1 MLFFRLY
8 KRRLD
13 IDSINHST
21 EEDVMKLSIRQIVV
35 SGLLGAIT
43 IVLGVTR
50 LGFIGPFPPLIL
62 VSATI
67 LQIPAIIGGILEGPA
82 VGLLIGLIFGL
93 SSWLQAP
100 TEQPPVNLWFS
111 NPLVSILPRL
121 FIGITAAYAY
131 LALRKANEWLAL
143 GASAVVGT
151 LTNTIL
157 VVGAIVLFGYAPLA
171 VIGPA
176 VLPNSIA
183 EIVVSIVIV
192 SAVVGAWKGLAFRRK
207 QGSSV

>member
-1 MLFFRLY
+1 
-8 KRRLD
+8 
-13 IDSINHST
+13 
-21 EEDVMKLSIRQIVV
+21 MKLSIRQIVV
-35 SGLLGAIT
+35 SGLLGAIS
-43 IVLGVTR
+43 ILLGLTR
-50 LGFIGPFPPLIL
+50 LGFIGPFPPLIP

-67 LQIPAIIGGILEGPA
+67 LQIPAILGGILEGPV
-82 VGLLIGLIFGL
+82 VGLLVGLIFGL

-121 FIGITAAYAY
+121 FIGLFAGYTYR
-131 LALRKANEWLAL
+131 ALHKSGEWLAI
-143 GASAVVGT
+143 ATAAAVGT

-171 VIGPA
+171 VIVPA

-183 EIVVSIVIV
+183 EVIVAIIVVL
-192 SAVVGAWKGLAFRRK
+192 AVVSAWKGIAIGR
-207 QGSSV
+207 

>member
-1 MLFFRLY
+1 MLFFLSFQ
-8 KRRLD
+8 KRLD
-13 IDSINHST
+13 IDSTNHST
-21 EEDVMKLSIRQIVV
+21 EEDVMKLSTRQIVV

-67 LQIPAIIGGILEGPA
+67 LQIPAIIGGILEGPF

-143 GASAVVGT
+143 GVAAVVGT

-157 VVGAIVLFGYAPLA
+157 VVGAIVVFGYAPLA
-171 VIGPA
+171 VIGLA

-192 SAVVGAWKGLAFRRK
+192 SAVVGAWKGIAFRRK

>member
-1 MLFFRLY
+1 MRL
-8 KRRLD
+8 
-13 IDSINHST
+13 S
-21 EEDVMKLSIRQIVV
+21 VRQIVV
-35 SGLLGAIT
+35 SGLLGAIS

-67 LQIPAIIGGILEGPA
+67 LQIPAIIGGVMEGPV
-82 VGLLIGLIFGL
+82 VGLLVGLIFGL

-100 TEQPPVNLWFS
+100 TETPPVNLWFS

-121 FIGITAAYAY
+121 FIGITSAYAY
-131 LALRKANEWLAL
+131 LALRKVNEWLAL
-143 GASAVVGT
+143 GVAAVVGT

-157 VVGAIVLFGYAPLA
+157 VVGAIVVFGYAPLA

-183 EIVVSIVIV
+183 EIVVSIIIV
-192 SAVVGAWKGLAFRRK
+192 TAVVGAWKGITLRRR

>member
-1 MLFFRLY
+1 
-8 KRRLD
+8 
-13 IDSINHST
+13 
-21 EEDVMKLSIRQIVV
+21 MKITIRQIVV
-35 SGLLGAIT
+35 AGLMGAIT

-67 LQIPAIIGGILEGPA
+67 LQIPAIIGAVLEGPL

-100 TEQPPVNLWFS
+100 TEAPPVNTWFS

-121 FIGITAAYAY
+121 FIGVTAAYTY
-131 LALRKANEWLAL
+131 RALRNSSEWLAL
-143 GASAVVGT
+143 AAAAVVGT
-151 LTNTIL
+151 LTNTVL
-157 VVGAIVLFGYAPLA
+157 VVGALVLLGYVPLA
-171 VIGPA
+171 VILPA

-183 EIVVSIVIV
+183 ELVVAVIIVL
-192 SAVVGAWKGLAFRRK
+192 AVVAAYRGLVLGRK
-207 QGSSV
+207 TGSSV

>member
-1 MLFFRLY
+1 
-8 KRRLD
+8 
-13 IDSINHST
+13 
-21 EEDVMKLSIRQIVV
+21 MKLSIRQIVV
-35 SGLLGAIT
+35 SGLMGAIT

-67 LQIPAIIGGILEGPA
+67 LQIPAIIGGILEGPI

-100 TEQPPVNLWFS
+100 TEIPPVNLWFS

-121 FIGITAAYAY
+121 FIGVTAAYTY
-131 LALRKANEWLAL
+131 LALRRSNQWLAV
-143 GASAVVGT
+143 AAAAVVGT

-157 VVGAIVLFGYAPLA
+157 VVGALVILGYVPLVVIVPT
-171 VIGPA
+171 
-176 VLPNSIA
+176 VLPNAIA
-183 EIVVSIVIV
+183 EIVVAVVIV
-192 SAVVGAWKGLAFRRK
+192 TAVVAAEKGIALRQRR
-207 QGSSV
+207 GSSV

>member
-1 MLFFRLY
+1 
-8 KRRLD
+8 
-13 IDSINHST
+13 
-21 EEDVMKLSIRQIVV
+21 MKLSIRQIVI
-35 SGLLGAIT
+35 SGLLGAIS

-67 LQIPAIIGGILEGPA
+67 LQIPAIIGGILEGPV

-131 LALRKANEWLAL
+131 LALRKVNEWLAL
-143 GASAVVGT
+143 GVSAVVGT

-157 VVGAIVLFGYAPLA
+157 VVGAIVVFGYAPLA

-192 SAVVGAWKGLAFRRK
+192 SAVVGTWKGITFRRK

>member
-1 MLFFRLY
+1 
-8 KRRLD
+8 
-13 IDSINHST
+13 
-21 EEDVMKLSIRQIVV
+21 MKFSIRQIVI
-35 SGLLGAIT
+35 SGLLGAVS

-62 VSATI
+62 ISATI
-67 LQIPAIIGGILEGPA
+67 LQIPAIIGGILEGPG
-82 VGLLIGLIFGL
+82 VGIMVGLIFGL

-121 FIGITAAYAY
+121 FIGVTAAYTY
-131 LALRKANEWLAL
+131 LALRKVNELLAL
-143 GASAVVGT
+143 GAAAVAGT

-157 VVGAIVLFGYAPLA
+157 VVGAIGLFGYAPLA
-171 VIGPA
+171 VLVPA

-183 EIVVSIVIV
+183 EIVVAVVIVI
-192 SAVVGAWKGLAFRRK
+192 AVVAAWKGIALK
-207 QGSSV
+207 KDTGSTV